1 MLRCPPQFL
10 FRSMMLCK
18 LRVLKNDES
27 RIFMLLL
34 VAEFNSEDFA
44 FTFILKILSD
54 RKHNNLSRRSVL
66 FKHTYMHVQTH
77 LRACTHTYKRTCT
90 GSHTHK
96 HVRTYMHTHTCMC
109 THTTT
114 HTHTHTLTHTHTCIH
129 CMHIHTHLYVHKG
142 FNFLVNR

>member
-54 RKHNNLSRRSVL
+54 RKCNNLSLRSVL
-66 FKHTYMHVQTH
+66 FKHTYMHVH
-77 LRACTHTYKRTCT
+77 THTYAHAHTHTHKRTCT
-90 GSHTHK
+90 GSHTHTSTCT
-96 HVRTYMHTHTCMC
+96 HTCTHAHACARTQRHTHTR
-109 THTTT
+109 TH
-114 HTHTHTLTHTHTCIH
+114 
-129 CMHIHTHLYVHKG
+129 
-142 FNFLVNR
+142 